1 MQTLIKK
8 IRAAKKED
16 PSFIFNMLPAALSN
30 VPFHKD
36 EKSITRYFAE
46 NFPVHLAVHKVSYVL
61 AAPAEYTEP
70 HVHDDH
76 DEINIIISQQN
87 LQYKIQLGKE
97 EHIVGSN
104 SCIWIPRGMLHA
116 ANVIKGSGYFVAM
129 RMN

>member
-8 IRAAKKED
+8 IRPAKKED

-61 AAPAEYTEP
+61 APPQQYTEP
-70 HVHDDH
+70 HVHDDS

-87 LQYKIQLGKE
+87 LQYSIRLGDE
-97 EHIVGSN
+97 EHIVRNN
-104 SCIWIPRGMLHA
+104 SCIWIPKGMIHS
-116 ANVIKGSGYFVAM
+116 ANVLKGSGYFIAM
-129 RMN
+129 RLD